1 VGQPTLSNCPK
12 EGCMNKNSILDYIR
26 DISEKIVEDMDVEI
40 YDVEYVK
47 ESGIN
52 YLRIYISKEAGVN
65 LDDCSIVNNKIS
77 EELDKEDP
85 IEEAYYLE
93 VSSPGIDR
101 AFRNEKDYEKNV
113 GREVEVKLYSKLD
126 GKKYYLGNLVEFNE
140 ETVIVEEA
148 GKKIRIERSNIS
160 KINKSVEF

>member
-1 VGQPTLSNCPK
+1 
-12 EGCMNKNSILDYIR
+12 MNKNSILDYIR

-126 GKKYYLGNLVEFNE
+126 GKKYYLGNLVEFNQ